1 MRAKER
7 ERERGNYDNRLGKDL
22 ERYDEDEDEDEDD
35 NNNNRADGSDD
46 NADCNGYIKYQHNN
60 QTER

>member
-1 MRAKER
+1 MRSK
-7 ERERGNYDNRLGKDL
+7 ERERGNYDNRLGKDG
-22 ERYDEDEDEDEDD
+22 ERDNEDEDD

-46 NADCNGYIKYQHNN
+46 NADCNGYVKYQHNN

>member
-1 MRAKER
+1 MREKE
-7 ERERGNYDNRLGKDL
+7 ERERGNYDNRLEKDG
-22 ERYDEDEDEDEDD
+22 ERDDKDEDD

-60 QTER
+60 QIER

>member
-1 MRAKER
+1 MNESER
-7 ERERGNYDNRLGKDL
+7 ESNRLGKDG
-22 ERYDEDEDEDEDD
+22 ERDDEDEED

>member
-1 MRAKER
+1 MNESER
-7 ERERGNYDNRLGKDL
+7 ESKGLGKDG
-22 ERYDEDEDEDEDD
+22 ERDDGDEED
-35 NNNNRADGSDD
+35 NNSNRADGSDD

>member
-1 MRAKER
+1 MIAKER
-7 ERERGNYDNRLGKDL
+7 EIGNYDNRLGKDG
-22 ERYDEDEDEDEDD
+22 ERDNKDKDN

-46 NADCNGYIKYQHNN
+46 NADCNGYVKYQHNN

>member
-1 MRAKER
+1 MRATER
-7 ERERGNYDNRLGKDL
+7 ERCNYDNRLGKDG
-22 ERYDEDEDEDEDD
+22 ERDDEDEDD

-46 NADCNGYIKYQHNN
+46 NADCNGYVKYQHNN